1 MNATAQNRTT
11 MNATAHFYDYD
22 TCVALQYPNERGGN
36 TFYFTDAVSDI
47 LNYAEKKGM
56 EITNVVTHHDC

>member
-1 MNATAQNRTT
+1 

-56 EITNVVTHHDC
+56 DITNVITHHDC